1 MSSIINFTRFLNRP
15 RVNSWLWHSGFCSI
29 MSCAAT
35 IIKWQ
40 GFTLFV
46 ADVIRISFSYILLD
60 DENIKWNKLLWHSGF
75 YSIISCITEYL
86 INSFD
91 FFKQHPK
98 HIPQKHCTKVPK
110 KSCHDVPKH
119 IPSKHCKDIPHK
131 HCHDVPVKHPKKVC
145 VDIPKK
151 HCSTHPVKHPKK
163 VIYGTNLQY

>member
-1 MSSIINFTRFLNRP
+1 MNYLITY
-15 RVNSWLWHSGFCSI
+15 
-29 MSCAAT
+29 M
-35 IIKWQ
+35 
-40 GFTLFV
+40 
-46 ADVIRISFSYILLD
+46 
-60 DENIKWNKLLWHSGF
+60 
-75 YSIISCITEYL
+75 IISVFEIEGFLDYL
-86 INSFD
+86 NVIHLFD

-163 VIYGTNLQY
+163 VIYGTNLQS

>member
-1 MSSIINFTRFLNRP
+1 M
-15 RVNSWLWHSGFCSI
+15 
-29 MSCAAT
+29 MSCLAT
-35 IIKWQ
+35 IIEWQ
-40 GFTLFV
+40 GFTTFV
-46 ADVIRISFSYILLD
+46 ADVIRVSFSYIPND
-60 DENIKWNKLLWHSGF
+60 DEKIKNKINYLTTNM
-75 YSIISCITEYL
+75 IISVSESYVFDYCNL
-86 INSFD
+86 INLFD
-91 FFKQHPK
+91 FFEQHPK

-163 VIYGTNLQY
+163 VIYGTNL